1 MINHVVLFKLK
12 KYDSESE
19 KQDVICSIEDAL
31 LSLKDKI
38 AELKYIEV
46 GVNYEL
52 SAKSYDICLISHFE
66 NIEQLDVYRVHP
78 EHVKVA
84 ELIGQHAV
92 ERAAVDFEF

>member
-1 MINHVVLFKLK
+1 MINHIVLFKLK
-12 KYDSESE
+12 KYDTESE
-19 KQDVICSIEDAL
+19 KQDVIGAIEDAL

-38 AELKYIEV
+38 TELKYIEV

-52 SAKSYDICLISHFE
+52 AAKSYDVCLISHFE
-66 NIEQLDVYRVHP
+66 TIEQLDSYRIHP

>member
-19 KQDVICSIEDAL
+19 KQDIIGAIEDAL
-31 LSLKDKI
+31 LGLKSKI
-38 AELKYIEV
+38 TELKHVEV

-52 SAKSYDICLISHFE
+52 SAKSYDICLITHFE
-66 NIEQLDVYRVHP
+66 TIEQLDAYRIHP
-78 EHVKVA
+78 EHIKVA
-84 ELIGQHAV
+84 ELIGKHAV

>member
-12 KYDSESE
+12 KYESESE
-19 KQDVICSIEDAL
+19 KQNVISSIEDAL
-31 LSLKDKI
+31 LSLSGKI
-38 AELKYIEV
+38 SELKYIEV

-52 SAKSYDICLISHFE
+52 ASKSYDVCLITHFE
-66 NIEQLDVYRVHP
+66 TVEQLDAYRIHP
-78 EHVKVA
+78 EHLKVA

>member
-12 KYDSESE
+12 KYGSESE

-38 AELKYIEV
+38 EELKYIEV

-66 NIEQLDVYRVHP
+66 NIEQLDAYRVHP
-78 EHVKVA
+78 EHMKVA
-84 ELIGQHAV
+84 ELIGQHAI

>member
-1 MINHVVLFKLK
+1 MINHVVMFKLK

-19 KQDVICSIEDAL
+19 KQDVIGSIEDGL

-52 SAKSYDICLISHFE
+52 AAKSYDICLISHFE
-66 NIEQLDVYRVHP
+66 NLEDLDVYRFHP
-78 EHVKVA
+78 EHLKVT

>member
-12 KYDSESE
+12 KYDSDRE
-19 KQDVICSIEDAL
+19 KQDVIGSIEDAML
-31 LSLKDKI
+31 GLSGKI
-38 AELKYIEV
+38 DELKYIEV

-52 SAKSYDICLISHFE
+52 ASKSFDICLITHFE
-66 NIEQLDVYRVHP
+66 TVDHLDAYRIHP
-78 EHVKVA
+78 EHLKVA

>member
-19 KQDVICSIEDAL
+19 KQNTISSIEDAL
-31 LSLKDKI
+31 LGLSGKVK
-38 AELKYIEV
+38 ELKHIEV

-52 SAKSYDICLISHFE
+52 AAKSYDICLISHFE
-66 NIEQLDVYRVHP
+66 TVADLDVYRVHP

-84 ELIGQHAV
+84 DLIGQHAV

>member
-12 KYDSESE
+12 KYNSESE

-66 NIEQLDVYRVHP
+66 NIEQLDAYRIHP

>member
-12 KYDSESE
+12 KYESHSE
-19 KQDVICSIEDAL
+19 KQNVISQIEDAL
-31 LSLKDKI
+31 LGLSGI
-38 AELKYIEV
+38 IRELKHIEV

-52 SAKSYDICLISHFE
+52 DAKSYDICLITHFDSVE
-66 NIEQLDVYRVHP
+66 ALDSYRVHP

>member
-12 KYDSESE
+12 KYESQSQ
-19 KQDVICSIEDAL
+19 KQDVIATIEDAL
-31 LSLKDKI
+31 LSLKVKI

-52 SAKSYDICLISHFE
+52 AAKSYDICLISHFE
-66 NIEQLDVYRVHP
+66 NTDELDVYRVHP
-78 EHVKVA
+78 EHLKVA
-84 ELIGQHAV
+84 ELIGEHAV

>member
-12 KYDSESE
+12 RYDTESE
-19 KQDVICSIEDAL
+19 KQDVIGAIEDAL

-38 AELKYIEV
+38 TELKYIEV

-52 SAKSYDICLISHFE
+52 AAKSYDVCLISHFE
-66 NIEQLDVYRVHP
+66 NIEQLDSYRFHP
-78 EHVKVA
+78 EHLKVA

>member
-12 KYDSESE
+12 KYDSASE
-19 KQDVICSIEDAL
+19 KQNVIGSIEDAL

-52 SAKSYDICLISHFE
+52 SSKSYDLCLVSHFDNVE
-66 NIEQLDVYRVHP
+66 KLDAYRIHP
-78 EHVKVA
+78 EHLKVA

>member
-12 KYDSESE
+12 KYNSESE

-78 EHVKVA
+78 EHLKVA

>member
-12 KYDSESE
+12 KYESDSE
-19 KQDVICSIEDAL
+19 KQNVICSIEDAL
-31 LSLKDKI
+31 LSLNGKI
-38 AELKYIEV
+38 KELKHIEV

-52 SAKSYDICLISHFE
+52 ASKSYDICLITHFDSVDG
-66 NIEQLDVYRVHP
+66 LDIYRVHP
-78 EHVKVA
+78 EHIKVT